1 MMMEG
6 IDHTTSWTAQI
17 TCMKW
22 KISALFIIW
31 LLLTPQPSS
40 GARPLVT
47 DDADTAGKG
56 KAQIEL
62 GVEIFTWQDRERGI
76 KTRETGTEI
85 SSTFTYGVADHL
97 DLVVGI
103 PYVWGAMEKNGQ
115 TTFDADRLSDISLEV
130 KWRFYENKVFQV
142 AFKPGLTLPTGN
154 HRKEFGTGRPTY
166 GLVFIAS
173 KEMGDMGFHFNTCYT
188 RNENKVDK
196 RVNLWSASVA
206 ATYEAIKGLNLVGNV
221 GLKHNTDPAI
231 KTAPAFWLAGFN
243 YSFNDYFTIDGALKF
258 RLNRQEADRAMI
270 AGITIRF

>member
-1 MMMEG
+1 
-6 IDHTTSWTAQI
+6 
-17 TCMKW
+17 MKW
-22 KISALFIIW
+22 AISVLFIIW

-97 DLVVGI
+97 DRSWDPLFGC
-103 PYVWGAMEKNGQ
+103 YGKDGQ
-115 TTFDADRLSDISLEV
+115 THLYADRLSDISLEV
-130 KWRFYENKVFQV
+130 KWRFYENRVFQV

-196 RVNLWSASVA
+196 RVNLWSASV
-206 ATYEAIKGLNLVGNV
+206 GHV
-221 GLKHNTDPAI
+221 
-231 KTAPAFWLAGFN
+231 
-243 YSFNDYFTIDGALKF
+243 
-258 RLNRQEADRAMI
+258 
-270 AGITIRF
+270 